1 MHYVLT
7 VGPLYNAKENEMG
20 GILLPIF
27 FLVIGFATLWLFK
40 PILKKLGVQLTGGIM
55 DYVAMGGLLLFLFF
69 LIFLAGEFL
78 KIFLD
83 S

>member
-1 MHYVLT
+1 
-7 VGPLYNAKENEMG
+7 MG
-20 GILLPIF
+20 GVLLPIF
-27 FLVIGFATLWLFK
+27 FLAIGFTTLWFFR

-55 DYVAMGGLLLFLFF
+55 DYVAMGGLLFLLFF
-69 LIFLAGEFL
+69 LLFLAGEFL